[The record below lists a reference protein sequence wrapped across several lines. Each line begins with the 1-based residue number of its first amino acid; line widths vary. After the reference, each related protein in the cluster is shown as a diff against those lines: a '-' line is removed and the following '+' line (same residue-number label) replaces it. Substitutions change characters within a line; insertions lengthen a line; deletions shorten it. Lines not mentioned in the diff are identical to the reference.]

1 MNKQRTSPPKRPLSS
16 NEKILGLAVHDLE
29 KIAAFGLVL
38 GYLQV
43 GLIEIGP
50 QEFFFTLR
58 GPVFWRLTSGLP
70 PYLRRPSTGVAA
82 GAYLRIEA
90 LLAYLLLVGEAH
102 LVQSTT
108 AASTMVWT
116 IGSER
121 FRFKEINRLLKGDS
135 TSFRY
140 RTAILMLLNVAIGL
154 GLVVRKIPFLITAVS
169 LNRSLELM
177 FSTSAAPL
185 QRSVRRLPS
194 QLTLPRMSA
203 KLHWLGVLVGILLIG
218 QQARIGAVLMERGGL
233 LGFSIRS
240 EVFRLQVLPEMV
252 RRRLLREV
260 EAEELRDG

>member
-1 MNKQRTSPPKRPLSS
+1 MKKQRIGTPKKPLSR
-16 NEKILGLAVHDLE
+16 NDRILGLAVHDLE

-50 QEFFFTLR
+50 QAFAFTLR
-58 GPVFWRLTSGLP
+58 GPIFWRLTAGTL
-70 PYLRRPSTGVAA
+70 PYLRKPSTGLAA
-82 GAYLRIEA
+82 DAYLRIEA

-102 LVQSTT
+102 LTQSTT

-121 FRFKEINRLLKGDS
+121 FRFTEIGKLLKGDS

-140 RTAILMLLNVAIGL
+140 RTAILMLLNVAVGL
-154 GLVVRKIPFLITAVS
+154 GLVVRKLPFEITAVS
-169 LNRSLELM
+169 MDRSMELM

-194 QLTLPRMSA
+194 QLTLPRMSG
-203 KLHWLGVLVGILLIG
+203 KLYWLGVIVGILLIG

-233 LGFSIRS
+233 IGFGIRS
-240 EVFRLQVLPEMV
+240 ALFRMQVLQEML
-252 RRRLLREV
+252 RRKVEQED
-260 EAEELRDG
+260 EAEELRGD